1 MVMNTFAV
9 SFLVRPSKANK
20 AGESPIELSLCI
32 NTERTY
38 INLPRKVKPS
48 LFDCKKQV
56 IKGRSAEA
64 TQLNEFLSLMKSKVY
79 EAQTKLI
86 EMDIPVTCTNMKDMM
101 NGKIVKKQYML
112 LELYRE
118 HNKEFLDQVDKL
130 VVRKPTYI
138 KHLTAYNHL
147 QDYIKLKCNG
157 RADVFLSEVNSSFV
171 NGFFTYLLTKMQNNS
186 AIGNL
191 KKLRKITNLALN
203 NRYININPFVGVK
216 YKLQEVEVE
225 PLSEREL
232 ATLMNK
238 ELTIERL
245 QRVRDVFVF
254 NCFTGLAYIDCK
266 LLKQEFIVEDEQGN
280 KWIDTKRFKTGIK
293 CKIPLLPVA
302 EYLLERY
309 NYKLPVISNQ
319 KMNGYLKELAD
330 ICGIKKDLHT
340 HVARHTAA
348 TLFLNNNVDLNSVS
362 KILGHTN
369 IKMTQRY
376 AKLLDTTVLKQM
388 DVLKMKFAV

>member
-1 MVMNTFAV
+1 MNTFAV
-9 SFLVRPSKANK
+9 SFLVRPSKVNK

-32 NTERTY
+32 NAERTY

-56 IKGRSAEA
+56 IKGRSSEA

-147 QDYIKLKCNG
+147 QDYIKLKYNG

-348 TLFLNNNVDLNSVS
+348 TLCV
-362 KILGHTN
+362 
-369 IKMTQRY
+369 
-376 AKLLDTTVLKQM
+376 
-388 DVLKMKFAV
+388 

>member
-1 MVMNTFAV
+1 MNTFAV
-9 SFLVRPSKANK
+9 SFLVRPSKVNK

-32 NTERTY
+32 NAERTY

-64 TQLNEFLSLMKSKVY
+64 KELNEFLSLMKSKVY

-118 HNKEFLDQVDKL
+118 HNKEFLEQTGKT
-130 VVRKPTYI
+130 VRMPSYI

-147 QDYIKLKCNG
+147 QDYIKLKYNG
-157 RADVFLSEVNSSFV
+157 REDIFLSEVNSSFV

-216 YKLQEVEVE
+216 YKLREVKVDYLTEM
-225 PLSEREL
+225 EL
-232 ATLMNK
+232 ATLINK

-245 QRVRDVFVF
+245 QKVRDVFVF

-266 LLKQEFIVEDEQGN
+266 LLRKEYVVEDEQGN
-280 KWIDTKRFKTGIK
+280 KWIDTKRFKTGIN
-293 CKIPLLPVA
+293 CKIPLLPVS
-302 EYLLERY
+302 EHILEKY
-309 NYKLPVISNQ
+309 DYTLPVISNQ
-319 KMNGYLKELAD
+319 KMNGYLKELGD

-348 TLFLNNNVDLNSVS
+348 TLFLNNNVELNSVS

-376 AKLLDTTVLKQM
+376 AKLLDTTILKQM
-388 DVLKMKFAV
+388 DVMKTKFAV